1 MNQDLDTR
9 VSDLD
14 FTTVSGVTSRLD
26 TRIRNG
32 LQRGGI
38 MNLGQLCRMTDLPQG
53 LGAWC
58 AQVIQKKL
66 KSMGLKANVRP

>member
-1 MNQDLDTR
+1 MNQDLDAR

-14 FTTVSGVTSRLD
+14 FTTVPGVTSRLD

-58 AQVIQKKL
+58 ARVIRHKL
-66 KSMGLKANVRP
+66 KSMGLKASIR